1 MKNEMKNTKTN
12 YKVGD
17 IVTGTD
23 VYRFGG
29 SSWIHVYEILAV
41 EEELRF
47 GRPEQLLTVK
57 RSTNEGKV
65 IEASEKRWATQLF

>member
-1 MKNEMKNTKTN
+1 MKNTKTN

-17 IVTGTD
+17 IVRGTEI
-23 VYRFGG
+23 YRFGG
-29 SSWIHVYEILAV
+29 SSWFHVYEILKV
-41 EEELRF
+41 EEKLRF
-47 GRPEQLLTVK
+47 GRPAQLLTVK

>member
-1 MKNEMKNTKTN
+1 MKNAETN

-17 IVTGTD
+17 IVTGSD

-41 EEELRF
+41 EEKLRF
-47 GRPEQLLTVK
+47 GRPAQLLTVK